1 MSTNLRQI
9 AYQAQRD
16 IGNLWPGM
24 TSSADVEADI
34 LAKMNEQLDNWA
46 MQRFFI
52 YQGSVGNWTALA
64 AFPDMTTAYNFAP
77 GNLQALERTCAQII
91 APMMR
96 IYRKMDIGPELMA
109 QINKEASEAVKELQG
124 VGAPLV

>member
-34 LAKMNEQLDNWA
+34 LAAMNELLDEWA
-46 MQRFFI
+46 MQRVFI
-52 YQGSVGNWTALA
+52 YQGSTGSWTVLS

-77 GNLQALERTCAQII
+77 GNLQLLRRAMAQVI
-91 APMMR
+91 APMMM
-96 IYRKMDIGPELMA
+96 IYRKAKVAEPMLQ
-109 QINKEASEAVKELQG
+109 QIATEANAALVALRG
-124 VGAPLV
+124 VGPP